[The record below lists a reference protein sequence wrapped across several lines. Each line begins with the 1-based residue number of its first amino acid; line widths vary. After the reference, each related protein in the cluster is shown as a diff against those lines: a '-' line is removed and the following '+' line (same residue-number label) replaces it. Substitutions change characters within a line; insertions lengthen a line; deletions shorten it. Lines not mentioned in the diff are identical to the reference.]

1 MSARF
6 GEWYKEATENCAE
19 RELYATS
26 LIARMDWLVDPKSE
40 NNSRYDLTTELNKNH
55 SSAWYDVATE
65 ICNKRKETVIRA
77 LLEDNIEIENVLIKG
92 GITMN
97 LQEVNALDKY
107 LTTPPETFYEE
118 KIDETA
124 DYDKDSMGET
134 IAQEDGVFEIVYTVT
149 TVMSNRCLKIKTEKA
164 IVTQQDIVDFI
175 LEIGEEKI
183 TSIKFV
189 GLGEKYLEE

>member
-97 LQEVNALDKY
+97 LQEANALDKY
-107 LTTPPETFYEE
+107 LTTPPEEFYEE
-118 KIDETA
+118 EIDETA

-134 IAQEDGVFEIVYTVT
+134 IAQEDGVFEILYTVT

-175 LEIGEEKI
+175 LETGEEK
-183 TSIKFV
+183 
-189 GLGEKYLEE
+189 

>member
-1 MSARF
+1 MQKNNNKLTMSARF

-26 LIARMDWLVDPKSE
+26 LIARMDWVVDPISSKSY
-40 NNSRYDLTTELNKNH
+40 RYDLTTDLNKNH

-65 ICNKRKETVIRA
+65 ICNKWKRRISMYYPTTKFDQYGARQLPKEDVS
-77 LLEDNIEIENVLIKG
+77 
-92 GITMN
+92 
-97 LQEVNALDKY
+97 
-107 LTTPPETFYEE
+107 EE
-118 KIDETA
+118 IDETA

-134 IAQEDGVFEIVYTVT
+134 IAQEDGVFEILYTVT

-189 GLGEKYLEE
+189 GLGEKYLEIGGNYNGE

>member
-1 MSARF
+1 KTILKLKMF
-6 GEWYKEATENCAE
+6 
-19 RELYATS
+19 
-26 LIARMDWLVDPKSE
+26 
-40 NNSRYDLTTELNKNH
+40 
-55 SSAWYDVATE
+55 
-65 ICNKRKETVIRA
+65 
-77 LLEDNIEIENVLIKG
+77 LIKG

-97 LQEVNALDKY
+97 LQEAYALDKY
-107 LTTPPETFYEE
+107 LTTPPEEFYEE
-118 KIDETA
+118 EIDETA

-134 IAQEDGVFEIVYTVT
+134 IAQEDGVFEILYTVT

-189 GLGEKYLEE
+189 GLGEKYLEIGGNYNGE